1 MDLLTYRQ
9 QQAHNF
15 YDQLA
20 NASHPLFLDWEEEA
34 TPLAQ
39 IGGEPR
45 GVSGYPFQGDNALQ
59 LMMAAT
65 EHGFTSPLWMTFDQ
79 ARACGGTVKRGEMG
93 TKILS
98 WVGKQG
104 EYKPVLMT
112 VFNSDQVAGVAV
124 PQDSELSTD
133 AQAVRQ
139 AGLDALIAPRKRT
152 PNQEQYVARLRT
164 MLAERFPEH
173 DNAQAN
179 AQSALRRELALM
191 TGCARLGLPRTLD
204 PALAKTLQ
212 PYADTRPNWR
222 ELENAIDDAYAALK
236 DIGIQPRVFEKLP
249 RREVAPEVKPA
260 AEPARPRTRGKVVQQ
275 AKALNREQAS
285 DIPF

>member
-1 MDLLTYRQ
+1 MDLPTYQQ

-20 NASHPLFLDWEEEA
+20 NTSHPLFLDWEEEA
-34 TPLAQ
+34 PPLAQ

-45 GVSGYPFQGDNALQ
+45 GVSGYPFQSDNAVQ

-79 ARACGGTVKRGEMG
+79 AKACGGTVKRGEMG

-98 WVGKQG
+98 WMGKEG

-112 VFNSDQVAGVAV
+112 VFNGDQVAGVAV
-124 PQDSELSTD
+124 PQAPELSAE
-133 AQAVRQ
+133 AQAMRQ

-152 PNQEQYVARLRT
+152 PSPEQYIARLRLV
-164 MLAERFPEH
+164 LAERFPNH

-204 PALAKTLQ
+204 PALAQTLK
-212 PYADTRPNWR
+212 PYTDTRPNWR

-236 DIGIQPRVFEKLP
+236 DIGIKPRVFEKLP
-249 RREVAPEVKPA
+249 RREVASEVKPA
-260 AEPARPRTRGKVVQQ
+260 AEPARPRARSKEMQQ
-275 AKALNREQAS
+275 AKTQNREQAS